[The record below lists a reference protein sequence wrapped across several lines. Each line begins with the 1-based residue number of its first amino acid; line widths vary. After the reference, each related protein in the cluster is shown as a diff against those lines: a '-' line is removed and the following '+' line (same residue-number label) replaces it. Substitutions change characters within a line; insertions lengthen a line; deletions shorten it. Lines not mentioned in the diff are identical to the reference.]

1 MFTGL
6 VQGMGQVERIAERDG
21 ELRVR
26 VTGAV
31 LEGLARGESIAVDGV
46 CLTAVE
52 TGEGYFEAIVAPET
66 VRRTTLARRAAGDAV
81 NLERSLRLGDRLG
94 GHLVQ
99 GHVDGIGSIR
109 SVEREGSGARL
120 RIVPPPGLSPFIVM
134 KGSIA
139 VDGVSLTVAARDA
152 EWFEVALIPETMA
165 VTVLGRRRAADAV
178 NLEVDLI
185 GRYVVQSLIDGESG
199 PGSGVT
205 RELLADQGFGTKEVV
220 S

>member
-6 VQGMGQVERIAERDG
+6 VQGMGRLEQVTERDG

-26 VTGAV
+26 VTGAG

-46 CLTAVE
+46 CLTAIE
-52 TGEGYFEAIVAPET
+52 IGEGSFEAVVAPET

-99 GHVDGIGSIR
+99 GHVDGIGSIQ
-109 SVEREGSGARL
+109 SAEREGSGARL
-120 RIVPPPGLSPFIVM
+120 RIVPPRELLPFIVM

-139 VDGVSLTVAARDA
+139 MDGVSLTVAERDA

-165 VTVLGRRRAADAV
+165 VTVLGRRRAGDAV

-185 GRYVVQSLIDGESG
+185 GRYVVQSLIDR
-199 PGSGVT
+199 GSGTPSAVT
-205 RELLADQGFGTKEVV
+205 RELLADQGFGMKEVV

>member
-1 MFTGL
+1 
-6 VQGMGQVERIAERDG
+6 
-21 ELRVR
+21 
-26 VTGAV
+26 VT
-31 LEGLARGESIAVDGV
+31 RGESIAVDGV
-46 CLTAVE
+46 CLTAIE
-52 TGEGYFEAIVAPET
+52 IGEGSFEAVVAPET
-66 VRRTTLARRAAGDAV
+66 VRRTTLARRAAGDTV

-99 GHVDGIGSIR
+99 GHVDGIGSIQ

-120 RIVPPPGLSPFIVM
+120 RIVPPRQLLPFIVM

-139 VDGVSLTVAARDA
+139 VDGVSLTVAERDA

-165 VTVLGRRRAADAV
+165 VTVLGRRRAGDAV

-185 GRYVVQSLIDGESG
+185 GRYVVQSLIDR
-199 PGSGVT
+199 GSGRISSVT
-205 RELLADQGFGTKEVV
+205 RELLAEQGFGMKEVA

>member
-6 VQGMGQVERIAERDG
+6 VHGMGRLEQVTERDG

-26 VTGAV
+26 VTGAG

-46 CLTAVE
+46 CLTAIE
-52 TGEGYFEAIVAPET
+52 IGAGSFEAVVAPET
-66 VRRTTLARRAAGDAV
+66 VRRTTLARRASGDAV

-99 GHVDGIGSIR
+99 GHVDGIGSIQ
-109 SVEREGSGARL
+109 SAEREGSGARL
-120 RIVPPPGLSPFIVM
+120 RIVPPRELLPFIVM

-139 VDGVSLTVAARDA
+139 VDGVSLTVAERDA
-152 EWFEVALIPETMA
+152 EGFEVALIPETMA
-165 VTVLGRRRAADAV
+165 VTVLGQRRPADAV

-185 GRYVVQSLIDGESG
+185 GRYVVQSLIDRESG
-199 PGSGVT
+199 PYSGVT